1 MAWDISW
8 FSGTRE
14 QLQIMAREQFPKWP
28 GKQDIGQ
35 IVLQKVEEEIRLHPQ
50 PSPDLPQVKGEQL
63 FNFGPVQVT
72 YHIDSETGK
81 AEVRKVTG
89 PLTKGLSR

>member
-1 MAWDISW
+1 MAWEITW
-8 FSGTRE
+8 LSGTRE
-14 QLQIMAREQFPKWP
+14 QLLVMAREWFPKWP
-28 GKQDIGQ
+28 GSPEISQLA
-35 IVLQKVEEEIRLHPQ
+35 VQKVEEEIRLHPQ
-50 PSPDLPQVKGEQL
+50 PSPDLPQVRGEQL

>member
-1 MAWDISW
+1 MAWEITW
-8 FSGTRE
+8 LSGTRE
-14 QLQIMAREQFPKWP
+14 QLLVMARERFPKWP
-28 GKQDIGQ
+28 VSPEIGQ
-35 IVLQKVEEEIRLHPQ
+35 LAVQKVEQEIRLHPQ

-63 FNFGPVQVT
+63 FSFGPVQVT

-89 PLTKGLSR
+89 PLTKGPSQ